1 MKLEFFRHIFEKY
14 SNIKTHE
21 NPSSGSGVDACRQM
35 DRHDEA
41 TNCFNNF
48 ASAPK
53 IHN

>member
-1 MKLEFFRHIFEKY
+1 MKLGFFGHIFEKY

-41 TNCFNNF
+41 NSFFNNF
-48 ASAPK
+48 VSAPK
-53 IHN
+53 IRK